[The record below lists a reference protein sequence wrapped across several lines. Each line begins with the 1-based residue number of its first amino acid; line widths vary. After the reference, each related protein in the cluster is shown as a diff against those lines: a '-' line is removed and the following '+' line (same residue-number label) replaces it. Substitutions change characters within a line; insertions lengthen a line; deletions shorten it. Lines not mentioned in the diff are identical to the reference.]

1 MSRFRRAPVTVY
13 LMMAVFGSMAFPTV
27 ATMSIIYQVTQA
39 NPDPFQLLLAGTGP
53 EGTVFL
59 FEVPTGV
66 VADSYS
72 REVSLVLGFVL
83 IGAGFIIE
91 GALPIFWME
100 RTLRVEARGVPRVT
114 LSVIN
119 ALTADASP
127 RAD

>member
-13 LMMAVFGSMAFPTV
+13 LMMAVFWKHGLPHRSHIV
-27 ATMSIIYQVTQA
+27 YQITQA
-39 NPDPFQLLLAGTGP
+39 NPDPFQLLLAGTAL

-72 REVSLVLGFVL
+72 RKVSLVLGFVL

-91 GALPIFWME
+91 GALPICRME

-114 LSVIN
+114 LSVTN